1 MKTLY
6 QKAGFHLKKVIMEI
20 TSIDRSLRYW
30 WVILIR
36 GILFILLG
44 IYMLYEP
51 ASGYAAL
58 GFLFGLFILLAGVAE
73 LLRVVG
79 DHSSSSR
86 AGHLL
91 LGIIDLIVGII
102 FVTHI
107 IASANVL
114 RIIVGLYFFFR
125 GISLLSYSHFRGR
138 SWPLIIGGIIT
149 IIFGL
154 LIMFNAIFG
163 AITLIIFTAVAFI
176 IMGIFN
182 VWLGIHIRP
191 R

>member
-1 MKTLY
+1 
-6 QKAGFHLKKVIMEI
+6 MEI
-20 TSIDRSLRYW
+20 TSLDSSLRYW

-44 IYMLYEP
+44 IYMFCEP

-58 GFLFGLFILLAGVAE
+58 GFLFGLFILLTGVAE

-79 DHSSSSR
+79 DHSSSGR
-86 AGHLL
+86 AWHLL
-91 LGIIDLIVGII
+91 LGVIDIIVGIV

-107 IASANVL
+107 IASADIL
-114 RIIVGLYFFFR
+114 RVIVGLYFIFR
-125 GISLLSYSHFRGR
+125 GVSLLSYSHFRGR
-138 SWPLIIGGIIT
+138 SWPLILGGIVT
-149 IIFGL
+149 ALFGIF
-154 LIMFNAIFG
+154 IVFNAAFG
-163 AITLIIFTAVAFI
+163 AITIIAFTAIAFI

-182 VWLGIHIRP
+182 VWLGLHTRK

>member
-1 MKTLY
+1 
-6 QKAGFHLKKVIMEI
+6 MEI

-44 IYMLYEP
+44 IYMLFEP

-58 GFLFGLFILLAGVAE
+58 GFLFGLFILLTGLAE

-79 DHSSSSR
+79 DHSSSGR

-91 LGIIDLIVGII
+91 LGIIDLVVGII

-107 IASANVL
+107 IASADVL
-114 RIIVGLYFFFR
+114 RVVVGLYFLFR

-138 SWPLIIGGIIT
+138 SWSLIIGGAIT
-149 IIFGL
+149 AIFGFLIIF
-154 LIMFNAIFG
+154 NAVFG
-163 AITLIIFTAVAFI
+163 AITLIVFTAIAFI

-182 VWLGIHIRP
+182 IWLGMHMRP
-191 R
+191 

>member
-1 MKTLY
+1 
-6 QKAGFHLKKVIMEI
+6 MEI
-20 TSIDRSLRYW
+20 ISIDRSLRYW
-30 WVILIR
+30 WVVLIR

-44 IYMLYEP
+44 IYMLCEP

-58 GFLFGLFILLAGVAE
+58 GFLFGLFIMLAGIAE

-79 DHSSSSR
+79 DHSSSGR

-91 LGIIDLIVGII
+91 LGIIDLIVGIV
-102 FVTHI
+102 FLTHI
-107 IASANVL
+107 IASADVL
-114 RIIVGLYFFFR
+114 RVIVGVYFFFR

-138 SWPLIIGGIIT
+138 SWPLIIGGVIT
-149 IIFGL
+149 TVFGL
-154 LIMFNAIFG
+154 LIMFNAVFG
-163 AITLIIFTAVAFI
+163 AITLIVLTAIAFI

-182 VWLGIHIRP
+182 VWLGAHLRP

>member
-1 MKTLY
+1 
-6 QKAGFHLKKVIMEI
+6 MEI
-20 TSIDRSLRYW
+20 TSIDRRLRYW

-44 IYMLYEP
+44 IYILYEP
-51 ASGYAAL
+51 ANGYAAL
-58 GFLFGLFILLAGVAE
+58 GFLFGLFILLAGIAE

-79 DHSSSSR
+79 DHSSSGR

-91 LGIIDLIVGII
+91 LGIIDLIVGIV

-107 IASANVL
+107 IASADVL

-138 SWPLIIGGIIT
+138 SWPLIIGGAIT

-154 LIMFNAIFG
+154 LIMFNAVFG
-163 AITLIIFTAVAFI
+163 AITIIIFTAIAFL

-182 VWLGIHIRP
+182 VWLGVHTRP
-191 R
+191 